1 MFSIA
6 KKVAKKVLPSPVYNL
21 LKKTHNKIYFNSIFY
36 YKTLFGL
43 PLKKIQD
50 KITFTI
56 RLVEHCNLNC
66 AGCDNFS
73 PLAEPEFLSIE
84 EFRRDFERVGEL
96 FNHECRLIKLS
107 GGEALLRPD
116 ILDFVKIARENF
128 TKGTIEI
135 YSNGILV
142 PQQDDNFWSTLQK
155 YKVGIGITDYPI
167 KIDRDKIA
175 AKAKEFNVNVHGM
188 GDGRLK
194 TSEFVKR
201 PIDLAGNGDIR
212 KNFFRCYRAY
222 ACAMLDHGRFY
233 KCSFAPSIKHFNKFF
248 NKNIPLKKDDYIDI
262 YEVKSGEEILKRL
275 AEPIP
280 MCKYCDLDF
289 QTIKWGVSERKI
301 SEWV

>member
-116 ILDFVKIARENF
+116 FGLCENCAR
-128 TKGTIEI
+128 K
-135 YSNGILV
+135 
-142 PQQDDNFWSTLQK
+142 
-155 YKVGIGITDYPI
+155 
-167 KIDRDKIA
+167 
-175 AKAKEFNVNVHGM
+175 
-188 GDGRLK
+188 
-194 TSEFVKR
+194 
-201 PIDLAGNGDIR
+201 
-212 KNFFRCYRAY
+212 
-222 ACAMLDHGRFY
+222 FY
-233 KCSFAPSIKHFNKFF
+233 
-248 NKNIPLKKDDYIDI
+248 
-262 YEVKSGEEILKRL
+262 
-275 AEPIP
+275 
-280 MCKYCDLDF
+280 
-289 QTIKWGVSERKI
+289 
-301 SEWV
+301 